1 MISLRNVFEI
11 LGIPVSCAGLVPID
25 SELPNIPAR
34 GYRTRSIHL
43 ALGFRQAR
51 KLHLKLGKRQ
61 ASVRFNVTWR
71 DGRSFRWEE
80 QAQTLG
86 VSRC

>member
-61 ASVRFNVTWR
+61 ASVRFKIYMA
-71 DGRSFRWEE
+71 SWEE
-80 QAQTLG
+80 L
-86 VSRC
+86 